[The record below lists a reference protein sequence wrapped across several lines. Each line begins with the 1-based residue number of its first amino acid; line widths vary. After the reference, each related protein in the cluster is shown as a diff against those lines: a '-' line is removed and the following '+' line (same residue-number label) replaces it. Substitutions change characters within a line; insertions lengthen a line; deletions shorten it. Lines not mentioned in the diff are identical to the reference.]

1 MCGLLATILKWAYNF
16 SDNSGRKRFCFPS
29 DLWPLICLWSGA
41 ASGRISLHLNCQ
53 ITLSKIFLV
62 DRPFSIS
69 GFSNVVHLFSAEKS
83 GSLHLQH
90 LPVWQRPLLRQH
102 WWHGQDRGEGLG
114 AADVWHV
121 QQGSVSGLCW
131 VFIKNNAALWRLTS
145 GSTVSALHQIFK
157 LMKMDSYRRFVRSPL
172 YQKCTLASVEGKV
185 LPELSNESTRL
196 GSWEDVAVRSPLL
209 GGPKVDRCRESEP
222 RDSEVMYSLSCWDL
236 FFFSLSLSQQD
247 KRPDSTSSKKRG
259 SWGGTSCFEPWFTS
273 CLFSPVADSLF
284 FFLWTLT
291 DAFMSQD
298 SLSPND
304 THMSIKSTSSV
315 ELGSLYRQTEVSVS
329 ELQTPPATSHGRMNI
344 CTILVK

>member
-1 MCGLLATILKWAYNF
+1 
-16 SDNSGRKRFCFPS
+16 
-29 DLWPLICLWSGA
+29 
-41 ASGRISLHLNCQ
+41 
-53 ITLSKIFLV
+53 
-62 DRPFSIS
+62 
-69 GFSNVVHLFSAEKS
+69 
-83 GSLHLQH
+83 
-90 LPVWQRPLLRQH
+90 
-102 WWHGQDRGEGLG
+102 
-114 AADVWHV
+114 
-121 QQGSVSGLCW
+121 
-131 VFIKNNAALWRLTS
+131 
-145 GSTVSALHQIFK
+145 
-157 LMKMDSYRRFVRSPL
+157 MDSYRRFVRSPL

-222 RDSEVMYSLSCWDL
+222 RDSEVMHSLSCWDL
-236 FFFSLSLSQQD
+236 FFFFLYH
-247 KRPDSTSSKKRG
+247 
-259 SWGGTSCFEPWFTS
+259 
-273 CLFSPVADSLF
+273 CLNRTKDQTLPVAKKEDPGEVLPVLNLGLPHVSSAQSLTLCS